1 MKKHI
6 IFGGFDYAVRWE
18 MDQDAIYQGIDYFV
32 DNGLDLIG
40 TTYLGKHVYAPE
52 KLLEEDR
59 NNILILIGSIIYHT
73 EIEFQLQDMGFEE
86 GVHYQW
92 GIGFCG
98 DEKCSRLWRHTEW
111 NDRKENAKNLNYIEE
126 SPEILERLKIV
137 TRLIDFDRSHTIVDI
152 CAANERIRKFLPG
165 QVRYVPVDYTRYSD
179 DTVLCDLRKFE
190 FPNIAKFADAEEAC
204 ILLIASIQYAPDWK
218 WLLKQ
223 IAENCST
230 FICAHNDFVRMNREY
245 RRTCFNGNNAV
256 FNHQIILEMQNLGFI
271 MTEAYDFHLRSVIM
285 KFERN
290 TKR

>member
-111 NDRKENAKNLNYIEE
+111 NDQIQNSTNLKSVE
-126 SPEILERLKIV
+126 SGEYALNRLRV
-137 TRLIDFDRSHTIVDI
+137 AARLIDFTKTNTIVDI
-152 CAANERIRKFLPG
+152 GAANERIRAFLPENIS
-165 QVRYVPVDYTRYSD
+165 YIPVDYIRYSEE
-179 DTVLCDLRKFE
+179 TVLCDLTKNE
-190 FPNIAKFADAEEAC
+190 FPNIEGDPRRTC
-204 ILLIASIQYAPDWK
+204 MLLVAAITYATDWK
-218 WLLKQ
+218 WLLKR
-223 IAENCST
+223 IAENCNT
-230 FICAHNDFVRMNREY
+230 FICAHNDFVRMSREY
-245 RRTCFNGNNAV
+245 RRTSYGSNNAI

-271 MTEAYDFHLRSVIM
+271 MTEAYDFHLKTVIM

-290 TKR
+290 IMK